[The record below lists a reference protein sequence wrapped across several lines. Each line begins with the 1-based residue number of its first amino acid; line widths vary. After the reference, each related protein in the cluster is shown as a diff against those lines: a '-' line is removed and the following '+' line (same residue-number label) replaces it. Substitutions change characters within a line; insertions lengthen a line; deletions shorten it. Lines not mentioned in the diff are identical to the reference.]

1 MGALGARDDAFLVF
15 IYFYLFRVM
24 AGVIAAYYYR
34 YLGIVI
40 FAEVHRYVNVNFHN
54 MVSRGWIYSYK
65 VLLTNT

>member
-1 MGALGARDDAFLVF
+1 
-15 IYFYLFRVM
+15 M